1 MTPTKVVI
9 ASSAPAGLAEPPWM
23 KPRAPR
29 CPGEG
34 RDPSTRCSCG
44 RRVGPAF
51 AGAAFDVAL
60 FPIRL
65 VSFLGAERRSNLEVR
80 LDGEIIGLVQT
91 CYAMSAFIA

>member
-1 MTPTKVVI
+1 MQ
-9 ASSAPAGLAEPPWM
+9 PAVPAKAGTQ
-23 KPRAPR
+23 
-29 CPGEG
+29 
-34 RDPSTRCSCG
+34 STRARAADG
-44 RRVGPAF
+44 WAPAF
-51 AGAAFDVAL
+51 AAAELDVAL